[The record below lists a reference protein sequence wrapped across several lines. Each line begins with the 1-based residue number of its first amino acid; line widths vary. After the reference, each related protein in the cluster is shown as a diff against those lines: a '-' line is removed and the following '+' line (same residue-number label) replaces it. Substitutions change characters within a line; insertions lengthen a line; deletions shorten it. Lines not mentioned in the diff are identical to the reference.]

1 MSTIDEVL
9 KKNAEFALNYD
20 PALISPRPQKH
31 LAVLACMDTRI
42 TLAALGLKPQDA
54 LRPKEEQYKKLVAG
68 KDLSDDELIR
78 IMAANPEIIQRPL
91 VVKGKKAVLA
101 RPVERLKDLGV

>member
-1 MSTIDEVL
+1 MNYLEHPLSAAEL
-9 KKNAEFALNYD
+9 KKIL
-20 PALISPRPQKH
+20 R
-31 LAVLACMDTRI
+31 
-42 TLAALGLKPQDA
+42 AARLKPQEA
-54 LRPKEEQYKKLVAG
+54 LRTKEDKYKKLVAG

-91 VVKGKKAVLA
+91 VVKGGKAVLA